1 MANIRSYRELK
12 VWRESMDVAME
23 IYKLTKSFPADE
35 KYSLVDQI
43 RRSSRSVAA
52 NIAEAWRKR
61 RYEAAFKSKLNDS
74 ESEAC
79 ETQTWIEIAL
89 RCDYMEKSMADRL
102 DKKYENIMA
111 KLVIMIRD
119 ANKWTIR
126 DTSVE

>member
-1 MANIRSYRELK
+1 M
-12 VWRESMDVAME
+12 
-23 IYKLTKSFPADE
+23 
-35 KYSLVDQI
+35 
-43 RRSSRSVAA
+43 AA
-52 NIAEAWRKR
+52 NIDEAWRKR
-61 RYEAAFKSKLNDS
+61 KYEAAFRSKLNDS

-89 RCDYMEKSMADRL
+89 RCDYVDKSMADRL
-102 DKKYENIMA
+102 DKRYENIMA